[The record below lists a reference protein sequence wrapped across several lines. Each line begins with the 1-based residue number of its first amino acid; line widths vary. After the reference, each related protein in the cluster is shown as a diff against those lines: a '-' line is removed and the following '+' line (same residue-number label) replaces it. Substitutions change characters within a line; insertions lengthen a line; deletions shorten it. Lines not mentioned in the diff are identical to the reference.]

1 MKSIKNFLNKD
12 IRLVNGHVTNAVKHY
27 LTLSILL
34 TFNAL
39 VISFYVFLLVSLC
52 GLI

>member
-1 MKSIKNFLNKD
+1 MKTIKKFLDKD
-12 IRLVNGHVTNAVKHY
+12 IQLVNGHVTNAIKHY
-27 LTLSILL
+27 FTLTVLL